1 LSKEKKAPLDKTFL
15 CIKMKPSMKL
25 GVNIDHVATLRQAR
39 RETFPD
45 PVEAAKLALKGGADS
60 IVAHLREDRR
70 HIQDSDIFKIRSISP
85 RFDLEMAAVNEMTE
99 IALRVRPDYVTLVPE
114 KRLEITT
121 EGGLDVK
128 SKMKNLS
135 ADRQDNKSKMKL
147 MIDKLQRKGIKVSL
161 FIDPEPEQILASAK
175 SGAQIIEI
183 HTGQFAR
190 LFQKDNKNK
199 MEKAFEKITKL
210 TAYANELGLV
220 VNAGHGLD
228 YQNISKIV
236 KIPGIEELNIG
247 FSIISRA
254 IFVGIKQAVEEMKT
268 CISSV

>member
-1 LSKEKKAPLDKTFL
+1 
-15 CIKMKPSMKL
+15 MKL

-39 RETFPD
+39 RETFPN
-45 PVEAAKLALKGGADS
+45 PVEAARLALKGGADS

-70 HIQDSDIFKIRSISP
+70 HIQDSDIFEIRKISP
-85 RFDLEMAAVNEMTE
+85 RFDLEMAAVEEMVN
-99 IALRVRPDYVTLVPE
+99 IALKVRPDYVTLVPE
-114 KRLEITT
+114 KRQEITT

-128 SKMKNLS
+128 SKIKNLS
-135 ADRQDNKSKMKL
+135 ADRQNNKSKMKL
-147 MIDKLQRKGIKVSL
+147 MIDKLQKKGIMVSL

-175 SGAQIIEI
+175 SGAKMIEI

-190 LFQKDNKNK
+190 SFLKNDK
-199 MEKAFEKITKL
+199 KQIKTCLEKIKKL
-210 TAYANELGLV
+210 TSQANELGLV

-228 YQNISKIV
+228 YQNVKDIAKIA
-236 KIPGIEELNIG
+236 GIEELNIG

-254 IFVGIKQAVEEMKT
+254 IFVGIEQAVREMTT